1 MKRLSD
7 FLRSPLFLLVW
18 VGLSGCGGD
27 NNVRDLR
34 AYMNEVAARPQGR
47 VQPLPEF
54 KPYEPFKYGAA
65 NLRSPFQAPLEMP
78 VRIDKV
84 PASQIRPPRDHVKG
98 YLEGFNLVALK
109 LVGSIK
115 IRGTFYGLIQDSDGL
130 VHQVGVGSYLGT
142 QWGRVENISE
152 NQIELVEVVSN
163 GGGGWLL
170 RPTTIELNSAAEG

>member
-54 KPYEPFKYGAA
+54 KPYEPFKY
-65 NLRSPFQAPLEMP
+65 LS
-78 VRIDKV
+78 
-84 PASQIRPPRDHVKG
+84 
-98 YLEGFNLVALK
+98 
-109 LVGSIK
+109 
-115 IRGTFYGLIQDSDGL
+115 LI
-130 VHQVGVGSYLGT
+130 H
-142 QWGRVENISE
+142 I
-152 NQIELVEVVSN
+152 
-163 GGGGWLL
+163 
-170 RPTTIELNSAAEG
+170 